1 MQSEQIYVP
10 GVAEQRT
17 LQRCFT
23 EFGNGMAIITK
34 QLLYGKLELSC
45 TLDTRVK
52 FAHLEVLPMVAL

>member
-1 MQSEQIYVP
+1 MP